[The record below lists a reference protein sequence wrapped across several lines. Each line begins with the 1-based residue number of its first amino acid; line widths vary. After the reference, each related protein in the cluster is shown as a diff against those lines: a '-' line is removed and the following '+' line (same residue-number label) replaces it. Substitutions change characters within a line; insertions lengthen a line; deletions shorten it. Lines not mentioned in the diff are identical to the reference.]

1 MKDTLNGI
9 ILVGML
15 LVGMFAFYMAGEMRG
30 EPEVVEPVVTTE
42 ERTIEEEVA
51 YVQAESLEAQIMAE
65 REEHNERKTK
75 WYAAE

>member
-15 LVGMFAFYMAGEMRG
+15 LVGMFAFYLAGEMRG
-30 EPEVVEPVVTTE
+30 EPTSVEPVVQS

-51 YVQAESLEAQIMAE
+51 YVEAESLEAQIMAE
-65 REEHNERKTK
+65 REERNERKTK

>member
-15 LVGMFAFYMAGEMRG
+15 LVGMFAFYLAGEMRG
-30 EPEVVEPVVTTE
+30 EQNVVDPVVTS
-42 ERTIEEEVA
+42 ERTIEQEVA
-51 YVQAESLEAQIMAE
+51 YVEAESLEAQIMAE
-65 REEHNERKTK
+65 REEHNERKMK

>member
-15 LVGMFAFYMAGEMRG
+15 LVGMFAFYLSGEVRG
-30 EPEVVEPVVTTE
+30 GTTPVEPIMTS

-51 YVQAESLEAQIMAE
+51 YVEAESIEAQIMAE

>member
-15 LVGMFAFYMAGEMRG
+15 LVGMFAFYLAGEMRG
-30 EPEVVEPVVTTE
+30 GPEVVEPVVTTE
-42 ERTIEEEVA
+42 RTIEEEVA
-51 YVQAESLEAQIMAE
+51 YAEAESLEAQIMAE

>member
-15 LVGMFAFYMAGEMRG
+15 VLGMFAFYMAGEMNRG
-30 EPEVVEPVVTTE
+30 QETVAPLMVS

-51 YVQAESLEAQIMAE
+51 LVEAESLEEKILAE
-65 REEHNERKTK
+65 REAHNERKTK
-75 WYAAE
+75 WFAAE

>member
-15 LVGMFAFYMAGEMRG
+15 LVGMFAFYLAGEMRG
-30 EPEVVEPVVTTE
+30 EPAVVEPVVTTE
-42 ERTIEEEVA
+42 KRTIEEEVA
-51 YVQAESLEAQIMAE
+51 YVQAESLEAQIMEE

>member
-1 MKDTLNGI
+1 
-9 ILVGML
+9 ML
-15 LVGMFAFYMAGEMRG
+15 LVGMFAFYLAGEMRG
-30 EPEVVEPVVTTE
+30 EPAVVEPVVTT

-51 YVQAESLEAQIMAE
+51 YAQAESLEAQIMAE

>member
-15 LVGMFAFYMAGEMRG
+15 VLGMFAFYMAGEMRG
-30 EPEVVEPVVTTE
+30 GQETVAPLMVS

-51 YVQAESLEAQIMAE
+51 LVEAESLEEKILAE
-65 REEHNERKTK
+65 REAHNERKTK
-75 WYAAE
+75 WFAAE

>member
-15 LVGMFAFYMAGEMRG
+15 LVGMFAFYLAGEMRG
-30 EPEVVEPVVTTE
+30 EPAAVEPVVTS